1 LAFLLSLS
9 KKKSEEKMDFE
20 LTEEQKMFKDMARKF
35 AEQEIL
41 PTLKEN
47 ERQEKFDPSIIQKLA
62 AQGLLSPHIPQ
73 EYGGLGLDYV
83 TSAIIWESLCMAS
96 LSVTQAAVSGPIQP
110 VTNLLDAG
118 TEEQKQ
124 KYIPSVCRGESVMCG
139 AVVEPN
145 AGSDSSMIE
154 TSAVRKGNHWV
165 INGTKIFIT
174 NGEIADVILFIAQTD
189 KSMGLKGLATFI
201 VEKATPGL
209 SSTPQKGK
217 ISWRGGSEG
226 TIRFTDMELPLESQ
240 VGEIGRALRDALR
253 GIDTARLFLA
263 AGSVGLAQ
271 SCLEAS
277 IDYAKQREQFGKPI
291 GGHQLIQEIIADM
304 ATRIEASRWL
314 TYRAADLK
322 SRGIRHIKEMSYAK
336 YFATETALWVAS
348 QAVKIHGSFGTID
361 DYPIGHHYQDAI
373 TATILGGTAQMH
385 QLTIGQ
391 QLLEMAAFK

>member
-1 LAFLLSLS
+1 
-9 KKKSEEKMDFE
+9 MDFE
-20 LTEEQKMFKDMARKF
+20 LTEEQRMFKEMARKF

-41 PTLKEN
+41 PSLKEN
-47 ERQEKFDPSIIQKLA
+47 ERQEIFDLGIIKKLA
-62 AQGLLSPHIPQ
+62 SQGLLAPHMPK

-83 TSAIIWESLCMAS
+83 TSALIWEALCMAS
-96 LSVTQAAVSGPIQP
+96 LSITQAAVSGPIQP
-110 VTNLLDAG
+110 ATNLLDAG
-118 TEEQKQ
+118 SDEQKN
-124 KYIPSVCRGESVMCG
+124 KYLPPVCKGEKIMSG
-139 AVVEPN
+139 AVVEPT

-154 TSAVRKGNHWV
+154 TSAVRSGNHWI

-174 NGEIADVILFIAQTD
+174 NGEIADVVLFIAQTD
-189 KSMGLKGLATFI
+189 KSKGLKGLATFL
-201 VEKATPGL
+201 VEKGTPGF

-226 TIRFTDMELPLESQ
+226 TLRFTDMEIPVENQ
-240 VGEIGRALRDALR
+240 VGESGRALRDALR

-263 AGSVGLAQ
+263 AGAVGLAQ
-271 SCLEAS
+271 SCLDSS
-277 IDYAKQREQFGKPI
+277 IKYAKERVQFGKPI

-304 ATRIEASRWL
+304 ATKIEAARWL
-314 TYRAADLK
+314 AYRVAYLK
-322 SRGIRHIKEMSYAK
+322 TRGIRHIKEMSYAK

-361 DYPIGHHYQDAI
+361 DYPVGHHYQDAI

>member
-1 LAFLLSLS
+1 
-9 KKKSEEKMDFE
+9 MDFE

-35 AEQEIL
+35 ADQEIL

-47 ERQEKFDPSIIQKLA
+47 ERQEIFDPEIIKKMA
-62 AQGLLSPHIPQ
+62 AQGLLAPHMPK
-73 EYGGLGLDYV
+73 EYGGLSLDYV
-83 TSAIIWESLCMAS
+83 TSAVIWESLCMAS

-110 VTNLLDAG
+110 ASNLLDAG
-118 TEEQKQ
+118 SEEQKQ
-124 KYIPSVCRGESVMCG
+124 KYLPPVCKGEKIMSG

-154 TSAVRKGNHWV
+154 TSAVRSGNHWV

-174 NGEIADVILFIAQTD
+174 NGEIADVVLFIAQTD
-189 KSMGLKGLATFI
+189 KSKGLKGLATFL
-201 VEKATPGL
+201 VEKGTPGF

-226 TIRFTDMELPLESQ
+226 TLRFTDMELPLESQ
-240 VGEIGRALRDALR
+240 VGEVGRALRDALR

-263 AGSVGLAQ
+263 AGAVGLAQ
-271 SCLEAS
+271 SCLDSS
-277 IDYAKQREQFGKPI
+277 IKYAKERVQFGKPI

-304 ATRIEASRWL
+304 ATRIEAARWL
-314 TYRAADLK
+314 TYRVADLK
-322 SRGIRHIKEMSYAK
+322 TRGIRHIKEMSYAK

-361 DYPIGHHYQDAI
+361 DYPVGHHYQDAI

>member
-1 LAFLLSLS
+1 
-9 KKKSEEKMDFE
+9 M
-20 LTEEQKMFKDMARKF
+20 
-35 AEQEIL
+35 
-41 PTLKEN
+41 
-47 ERQEKFDPSIIQKLA
+47 
-62 AQGLLSPHIPQ
+62 
-73 EYGGLGLDYV
+73 
-83 TSAIIWESLCMAS
+83 TSAIIWESLSMAS
-96 LSVTQAAVSGPIQP
+96 LSVTQAAASGPIQP

-118 TEEQKQ
+118 TEEQKK
-124 KYIPSVCRGESVMCG
+124 KYIPPVCQGESIMSG

-154 TSAVRKGNHWV
+154 TSAVRSGDRWIV
-165 INGTKIFIT
+165 NGTKIFIT

-189 KSMGLKGLATFI
+189 KSKGLKGLATFI
-201 VEKATPGL
+201 VEKGTPGL

-217 ISWRGGSEG
+217 ISWRAGSEG
-226 TIRFTDMELPLESQ
+226 TLRFTDMELPLENQ
-240 VGEIGRALRDALR
+240 IGETGRALRDALR

-361 DYPIGHHYQDAI
+361 DYPVGHHYQDAI

-391 QLLEMAAFK
+391 QLLEMAAFR

>member
-1 LAFLLSLS
+1 
-9 KKKSEEKMDFE
+9 MDFE
-20 LTEEQKMFKDMARKF
+20 LTEEQRMFHDMARKF

-47 ERQEKFDPSIIQKLA
+47 ERQEKFDPGIIKKMA
-62 AQGLLSPHIPQ
+62 SQGLLAPHMPK
-73 EYGGLGLDYV
+73 EYGGLGLDYI
-83 TSAIIWESLCMAS
+83 TSALIWEQLCGAS

-110 VTNLLDAG
+110 ATNLLDAG
-118 TEEQKQ
+118 TEEQKK
-124 KYIPSVCRGESVMCG
+124 KYLLPVCKGESIMSG
-139 AVVEPN
+139 AVVEPTS
-145 AGSDSSMIE
+145 GSDSSMIE
-154 TSAVRKGNHWV
+154 TVARRSGNRWV

-174 NGEIADVILFIAQTD
+174 NGEIADVVLFIAQTD
-189 KSMGLKGLATFI
+189 KSKGLKGLASFI
-201 VEKATPGL
+201 VERDTPGF
-209 SSTPQKGK
+209 SSTPLKGK

-226 TIRFTDMELPLESQ
+226 TLRFTDMELPLENQ
-240 VGEIGRALRDALR
+240 VGETGHALRDALR

-263 AGSVGLAQ
+263 AGAVGLAQ

-277 IDYAKQREQFGKPI
+277 IKYAKERVQFGKPI
-291 GGHQLIQEIIADM
+291 GGHQLIQEIIAKM
-304 ATRIEASRWL
+304 ATKVEAARWL

-336 YFATETALWVAS
+336 YFATEAALWVAS

-361 DYPIGHHYQDAI
+361 DYPVGHHYQDAI

-391 QLLEMAAFK
+391 QLLEMAAFR

>member
-1 LAFLLSLS
+1 
-9 KKKSEEKMDFE
+9 MDFE
-20 LTEEQKMFKDMARKF
+20 LTEEQKMFRDMARKF
-35 AEQEIL
+35 AEKEIL
-41 PTLKEN
+41 PNLKEN
-47 ERQEKFDPSIIQKLA
+47 QRQEIFDPSIIHKLA
-62 AQGLLSPHIPQ
+62 AQGLLAPHVPQ
-73 EYGGLGLDYV
+73 EYGGLGMDYV
-83 TSAIIWESLCMAS
+83 TSALIWESLCMAS

-118 TEEQKQ
+118 TEMQKQ
-124 KYIPSVCRGESVMCG
+124 KYIPPVCKGEAIMCG

-154 TSAVRKGNHWV
+154 TSAVRKEDRWI

-189 KSMGLKGLATFI
+189 KSLGLKGLATFI
-201 VEKATPGL
+201 VEKGTPGL

-226 TIRFTDMELPLESQ
+226 TLRFTDMELPLENQ
-240 VGEIGRALRDALR
+240 VGETGRAMRDALR

-263 AGSVGLAQ
+263 AGAVGLSQ

-277 IDYAKQREQFGKPI
+277 IDYAKQRKQFGKPI

-304 ATRIEASRWL
+304 ATRTEAARWL

-322 SRGIRHIKEMSYAK
+322 TRGIRHIKEMSYAK

-361 DYPIGHHYQDAI
+361 DYPVGHHYQDAV
-373 TATILGGTAQMH
+373 TATILGGTSQMH

-391 QLLEMAAFK
+391 QLLEIPAFR